1 MWPAPRFRAGGPE
14 TGSTRCISF
23 GVSRQPSK
31 RRASG
36 RSWGMVERGDRFEV
50 RRVAIVTKPG
60 VSEGYFERLVAA
72 LEKRSVEI
80 SEVRPDDEPDGT
92 TEPDLVFVLGG
103 DGTMLRATRMFPG
116 RVLLGVNLGK
126 VGFMSGMLPEEIE
139 TGVEK
144 VFDGGLEVQEYR
156 MLEVRL
162 SSEEPRLAAND
173 AVLIKKRPH
182 QIISVDVRVS
192 GEELFAFR
200 CDGFIAATPLGSTAY
215 ALSAGGPIISGDAGC
230 YVLVPIAPHALVSRP
245 LVLGEDQVAEFRLVG
260 RDAFLTLDG
269 EEPREIP
276 AGERVEI
283 KLSRESVKIGRTE
296 DWGGQDSARHRP
308 ADAPGRPRPLR
319 SGAGGRPEGHRR
331 RHVRPPRGDA
341 LGGPRRGSRGSL
353 RGGGGGRRPRPAA
366 YPYRGGALPLLRGRG
381 RGPGA
386 GAGFSGRAAGL
397 LPQPARAN
405 PPDRASRTARHPGR
419 LFG

>member
-1 MWPAPRFRAGGPE
+1 
-14 TGSTRCISF
+14 
-23 GVSRQPSK
+23 
-31 RRASG
+31 
-36 RSWGMVERGDRFEV
+36 MVERGDRFEV

-60 VSEGYFERLVAA
+60 VSEGYLERLVAA

-245 LVLGEDQVAEFRLVG
+245 LVLGEDQVAEFQLVG
-260 RDAFLTLDG
+260 RDAYLSLDG

-296 DWGGQDSARHRP
+296 DWSWWRAV
-308 ADAPGRPRPLR
+308 
-319 SGAGGRPEGHRR
+319 RR
-331 RHVRPPRGDA
+331 TF
-341 LGGPRRGSRGSL
+341 L
-353 RGGGGGRRPRPAA
+353 
-366 YPYRGGALPLLRGRG
+366 
-381 RGPGA
+381 
-386 GAGFSGRAAGL
+386 
-397 LPQPARAN
+397 
-405 PPDRASRTARHPGR
+405 
-419 LFG
+419 